1 MDGLNGCLQLIA
13 PHAFERRRRPE
24 VFFSFFNHWSRPAG
38 GVLLVERDKFAVACD
53 ARSMAGFTVEHER
66 KQAERLGFGGHQLNQ
81 RSPNGDG
88 VERKGV
94 VR

>member
-1 MDGLNGCLQLIA
+1 MRLNA
-13 PHAFERRRRPE
+13 AAARRCSSASSIIGRG
-24 VFFSFFNHWSRPAG
+24 PAG